1 MGLMSIY
8 NVYMYDM
15 CVKMYNVLYSYLILK
30 KNNTFGELTH
40 ILWLANNAQED
51 VLCQFRSSGLL
62 KLPISVNLDDASGGC
77 NAPKYTASYY

>member
-1 MGLMSIY
+1 MGLISIY

-15 CVKMYNVLYSYLILK
+15 CIKMYNVSYLYLIK
-30 KNNTFGELTH
+30 KQY

-51 VLCQFRSSGLL
+51 VLYQFRSSGLL

-77 NAPKYTASYY
+77 NAPKYTASSY

>member
-1 MGLMSIY
+1 MYYIY
-8 NVYMYDM
+8 IQ
-15 CVKMYNVLYSYLILK
+15 L

-77 NAPKYTASYY
+77 NAPKYTASHY

>member
-15 CVKMYNVLYSYLILK
+15 CVKMYNVSYLYLIK
-30 KNNTFGELTH
+30 KQY